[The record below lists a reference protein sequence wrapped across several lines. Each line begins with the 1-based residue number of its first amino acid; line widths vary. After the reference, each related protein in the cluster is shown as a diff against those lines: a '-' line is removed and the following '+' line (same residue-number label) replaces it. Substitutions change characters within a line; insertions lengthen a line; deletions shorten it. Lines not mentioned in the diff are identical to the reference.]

1 MAKIK
6 KSTGKS
12 VGPVLYSRT
21 GNEEGFLLEGDGG
34 EIVAYFLEESNRLVS
49 SKTLMRWA
57 KQAQAYEK
65 ALLAERAEK
74 KATAARRRAGKKKS
88 PRKSEAK
95 RLNNRKK

>member
-6 KSTGKS
+6 KSTKSS
-12 VGPVLYSRT
+12 VGPILYSRT
-21 GNEEGFLLEGDGG
+21 GDEQGFLLEGGGG
-34 EIVAYFLEESNRLVS
+34 EVIACFLEESNRLVS

-65 ALLAERAEK
+65 LLLVERAEK

-88 PRKSEAK
+88 PRKSEPQ
-95 RLNNRKK
+95 RLPNRKK